1 MGLFNSKKTSLDYLK
16 EISKESKRRTRAAER
31 AAEAEEERN
40 EAIVQAE
47 RERTRASI
55 LLNAQAERNELSR
68 QIVGLE
74 FDSEDPKSIVK
85 NLSILCGHIDG
96 WLSSSNSER
105 RFRTLCK
112 TAESKLKIGIAQ
124 LSFSDPSNPMLAYF
138 NNKVEEYQDKRKKI
152 KKHEIIKF
160 SIPAGLIVISLLA
173 MCIYGFATLW
183 DEEGLVFFAYPIII
197 LIITEGIMLSRRV
210 PLDSDEK
217 ENN

>member
-1 MGLFNSKKTSLDYLK
+1 MDYLK

-55 LLNAQAERNELSR
+55 LLNAQAERNELSK

-96 WLSSSNSER
+96 WLSSGNSER

-138 NNKVEEYQDKRKKI
+138 NNKTEEYQDKRKKI
-152 KKHEIIKF
+152 KKYEIIKF
-160 SIPAGLIVISLLA
+160 SIPAGLIVLSLLA
-173 MCIYGFATLW
+173 MCIYGFASLW
-183 DEEGLVFFAYPIII
+183 DENTPLFLLPVIIFSIIEGV
-197 LIITEGIMLSRRV
+197 MLSSRA

>member
-1 MGLFNSKKTSLDYLK
+1 MGLFNSRKTSLDYLK

-55 LLNAQAERNELSR
+55 LLNAQAERNELSK

-96 WLSSSNSER
+96 WLSSGNSER

-138 NNKVEEYQDKRKKI
+138 NNKTDEYQDKRKKI
-152 KKHEIIKF
+152 KKYEIIKF
-160 SIPAGLIVISLLA
+160 SIPVGLIVLSLLA
-173 MCIYGFATLW
+173 MCIYGFASLW
-183 DEEGLVFFAYPIII
+183 DDETIIFLYPIMIFFII
-197 LIITEGIMLSRRV
+197 EVVMLSSRV